1 MLNPFLSTP
10 TQKSGHG
17 TVHLALLPPSTP
29 VLQTLTYQYPLKLIS
44 PAPSTITSHSLSSA
58 SILNAHSNGPP
69 KDKQGHQHLIH
80 TLYVLTFGGGIVAG
94 DKITLNITLEP
105 STRLILLTQGS
116 TKIFKS
122 PSRHILSR
130 QDMRV
135 LIGPGA
141 GLCYLPDPVQPFER
155 SAFEQEMVY
164 DMLPAG
170 TGQGREKRG
179 SICVLDWLSCGRA
192 ARGENW
198 HFWQYGSKNEIYLV
212 SEAEQSQ
219 KEQDRKRRLL
229 LRDNLRLD
237 VGHEEQHVGSIAN
250 RMEGMH
256 VFGTLLLYGPLFA
269 KLAKF
274 FMAEFKAVPRLGG
287 RKWDTPNSGDEDED
301 EISEEEARSLAAR
314 RARQR
319 QEVKDGLLW
328 SAAAVRGVVVV
339 KFGAREV
346 EGGKRWMKTMLET
359 EGSVVD
365 QFGERALMCLR

>member
-1 MLNPFLSTP
+1 MLNPFLNTP

-44 PAPSTITSHSLSSA
+44 PAPSAITSHDLSSA
-58 SILNAHSNGPP
+58 TY
-69 KDKQGHQHLIH
+69 LIH
-80 TLYVLTFGGGIVAG
+80 TLYILTYGGGIVAG

-122 PSRHILSR
+122 PSRHVLSR
-130 QDMRV
+130 QDMRISV
-135 LIGPGA
+135 EPGA

-155 SAFEQEMVY
+155 SAFEQEIIY

-170 TGQGREKRG
+170 TGQGNEKRG
-179 SICVLDWLSCGRA
+179 SICVLDWVSCGRA
-192 ARGENW
+192 ARGEYW
-198 HFWQYGSKNEIYLV
+198 DFWQYGSKNEIYLV
-212 SEAEQSQ
+212 SEAEQGQ
-219 KEQDRKRRLL
+219 ERQDWKRRLL

-237 VGHEEQHVGSIAN
+237 VGHEEEDVGSIAN

-256 VFGTLLLYGPLFA
+256 VFGTLLLYGPLFSR
-269 KLAKF
+269 LAKF
-274 FMAEFKAVPRLGG
+274 FMAEFKAVPRLGA

-319 QEVKDGLLW
+319 QEVKDGLIW

-346 EGGKRWMKTMLET
+346 EGGKRWIKTMIET
-359 EGSVVD
+359 EGSVLD